1 MKEPAGTVHSVG
13 TVHPV
18 GTAGPPQ
25 RGNVDSFDSDV
36 GLGQV
41 RAQDGR
47 IYPFHCT
54 EIADGSRDITVGT
67 EVNFAVAPGHLGSW
81 EARRLELIA

>member
-1 MKEPAGTVHSVG
+1 LTG
-13 TVHPV
+13 PV
-18 GTAGPPQ
+18 GTAHPGGHAHPLGTASPAH
-25 RGNVDSFDSDV
+25 RGNIESFDKDV

-41 RAQDGR
+41 RSQDGT

-54 EIADGSRDITVGT
+54 EIADGSRDIAAGT

-81 EARRLELIA
+81 EARQLEPVA